1 MKAKIGRQYVLQSS
15 LSSARAFR
23 SSPPAQARTTLQ
35 RVVENRSGE
44 CPPLAI
50 ASGITPAHRLIYAFV
65 RQALNLQPTCP
76 RIPSGQAV
84 FTILLRECR
93 DKVRGKSENFLNNR
107 ERC

>member
-15 LSSARAFR
+15 LSAARAFR

-65 RQALNLQPTCP
+65 RQALNLPARMPANSFRARQSSLSFSGNVGMKFAENL
-76 RIPSGQAV
+76 RI
-84 FTILLRECR
+84 F
-93 DKVRGKSENFLNNR
+93 
-107 ERC
+107 